1 MLCLATGYL
10 VPGTFAGPLG
20 ALTLCSVCLAHSVS
34 LLGTIPKLVLGPD
47 VLCLP
52 PRKDEPASSDT
63 SNHGSKIS
71 AKLYAG

>member
-10 VPGTFAGPLG
+10 VPRMFAGPLG

-34 LLGTIPKLVLGPD
+34 LLGTIPKLVPD
-47 VLCLP
+47 VLCLW